1 MTDKN
6 SRKYLIRIG
15 VLMLLLLIMLV
26 FGFFIDDLRVSADT
40 RRYITQGLTA
50 LATVIGLVCL
60 RELYKYVLLDA
71 LKKAGKKVSEKIR
84 KAVRFISRK
93 ISLLMSKMGFGGRKR
108 LAVGK
113 DEYSFTFDDE
123 GRKQSRL
130 ALSGVSKWKD
140 LTDNNQKLRFLF
152 IRYMMKRIRKGY
164 KKRRGKTPLEWA
176 RDLNAQGEHLELFEN
191 YNLARYGYT
200 TGSVSDEALERAREI
215 CDKKKA
221 K

>member
-1 MTDKN
+1 MTDKSN
-6 SRKYLIRIG
+6 KKYLLRIG
-15 VLMLLLLIMLV
+15 MLMLLELMLLV
-26 FGFFIDDLRVSADT
+26 FGFCIDDLRVSADT
-40 RRYITQGLTA
+40 RRYISQGLTV

-93 ISLLMSKMGFGGRKR
+93 ISLLMTKMGFGGRKR

-113 DEYSFTFDDE
+113 DEYSFTFDEE

-130 ALSGVSKWKD
+130 SLSGVSKWKD

-164 KKRRGKTPLEWA
+164 RKRRGKTPLEWA
-176 RDLNAQGEHLELFEN
+176 GDLHAEGDHLELFES
-191 YNLARYGYT
+191 YNLARYGYA
-200 TGSVSDEALERAREI
+200 TGSVSNEALERARAV
-215 CDKKKA
+215 CDKKTK
-221 K
+221 